1 MALTYYRPL
10 AKRDWLHQFYGP
22 YARLLYR
29 NFNGGKRIQGV
40 LAWLLGVLIPV
51 LIIGSIY
58 LTLMSINSVIGILFG
73 VLVLYLTLRFSN
85 FGHRAEQIAAS
96 LKDHNIDYARSML
109 AEWDGAETSHYNATQ
124 VASTSIETILARA
137 HHGLFA
143 PILWFV
149 LLGPAGALLYR
160 LSHLIKLEWSRH
172 PQPSSVDIKHQNL
185 NYADSNPED
194 FSSAFA
200 SNHHF
205 GDFAHQAFAWLDWL
219 PTRVTAGG
227 FAIVGDFED
236 AAYCWRTQSS
246 AWQDKSLGIIL
257 ASGAGA
263 LGVKLGEPLPYRGVL
278 HFRPELG
285 LGDEADADY
294 LKSAVGLV
302 WRVLILMVGLVL
314 LLTFAHWLGN

>member
-1 MALTYYRPL
+1 M
-10 AKRDWLHQFYGP
+10 AKRDWLQHFFTP
-22 YARLLYR
+22 YARLLNR
-29 NFNGGKRIQGV
+29 NFNGGKRVQGL
-40 LAWLLGVLIPV
+40 LAWALGVLLPV
-51 LIIGSIY
+51 LAVGCIY
-58 LTLMSINSVIGILFG
+58 YTLLNINSLIGILFG

-85 FGHRAEQIAAS
+85 FGQRAEQIAAA
-96 LKDHNIDYARSML
+96 LKDHNIDSARQL
-109 AEWDGAETSHYNATQ
+109 LKEWDGQETSHYNTMQ

-143 PILWFV
+143 PIFWFV

-160 LSHLIKLEWSRH
+160 LSHLIKLEWSKQEH
-172 PQPSSVDIKHQNL
+172 LSTYQN
-185 NYADSNPED
+185 NA
-194 FSSAFA
+194 FSQFA
-200 SNHHF
+200 NQVF
-205 GDFAHQAFAWLDWL
+205 EWLDWL
-219 PTRVTAGG
+219 PTRITAGC

-236 AAYCWRTQSS
+236 AAYCWRTQAQ
-246 AWQDKSLGIIL
+246 AWANKSLGIIL